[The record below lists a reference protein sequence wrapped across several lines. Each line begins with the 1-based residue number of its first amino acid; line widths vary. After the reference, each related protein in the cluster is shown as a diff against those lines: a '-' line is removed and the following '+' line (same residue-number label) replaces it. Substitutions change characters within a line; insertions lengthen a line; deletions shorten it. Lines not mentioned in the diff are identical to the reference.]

1 MSGTLERPASP
12 CLKLCQLDE
21 ERKMCVS
28 CWRLLSEIAGWGSL
42 STQAQH
48 TILAKLPARKAEF
61 LAMKQEDV
69 QCAGR

>member
-12 CLKLCQLDE
+12 CLKLCKLDPE
-21 ERKMCVS
+21 QKMCVS

-42 STQAQH
+42 SARAQQD
-48 TILAKLPARKAEF
+48 IIAKLPTRKANF
-61 LAMKQEDV
+61 LAHQMEDA